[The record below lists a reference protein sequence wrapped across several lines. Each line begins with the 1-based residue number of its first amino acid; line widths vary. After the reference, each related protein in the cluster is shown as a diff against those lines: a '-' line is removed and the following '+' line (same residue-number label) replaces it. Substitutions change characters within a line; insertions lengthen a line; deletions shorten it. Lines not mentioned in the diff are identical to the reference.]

1 MRILNTFRPTNIQK
15 QVLAKIAAAA
25 TPTVAG
31 TAVSSGA
38 NTVSARDTL
47 VKLGIITFGSGEA
60 ALTDLGTQIA
70 TAENIVDETGGLTQA
85 GQALA
90 GAKETQ
96 QVPVATDQPTTMES
110 FATLKALLR

>member
-1 MRILNTFRPTNIQK
+1 MRILNTFRPTTIQK
-15 QVLAKIAAAA
+15 QVIAKIAAAA

-31 TAVSSGA
+31 DSVSSGA

-47 VKLGIITFGSGEA
+47 VKLGIITFEAGEA
-60 ALTDLGTQIA
+60 TLTDLGTQIA
-70 TAENIVDETGGLTQA
+70 TAENIVDETGGLTQV
-85 GQALA
+85 GQSLA

-96 QVPVATDQPTTMES
+96 QVPTTTEPAGPLES